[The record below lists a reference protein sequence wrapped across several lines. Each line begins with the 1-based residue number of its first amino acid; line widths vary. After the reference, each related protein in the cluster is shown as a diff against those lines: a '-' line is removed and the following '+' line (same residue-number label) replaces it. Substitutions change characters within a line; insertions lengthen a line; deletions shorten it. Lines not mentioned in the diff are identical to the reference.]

1 MRALNYVI
9 ALDESFQQD
18 DRERA
23 RRFLFDVLSVAPAAD
38 VGCLLR
44 MTQRLP
50 LVAAPLAGDGLPS
63 VPMGPTAFTR
73 FCLLNLPGNTQR
85 AEAAA
90 SGSPVAALSPEQT
103 WTQFQRLLNRSAS
116 AEGLLESVSGLDGLA
131 EISSFDAIICL
142 RPSQGEAVAITGRNQ
157 RAFQLT
163 SWTGKPLWRCPVQ
176 YHGISRVVLTKI
188 GCDSDDRLCE
198 TAQTIAQSLDIPVAA
213 MCVGNIRSHGSSWRK
228 WPTCH
233 CRHPED
239 IPAFLERDDLLL
251 MENDGRSW
259 FTRLF
264 VASQTETFLEDV
276 RSPVLIL
283 PKRPFR
289 WAS

>member
-18 DRERA
+18 DCDRA
-23 RRFLFDVLSVAPAAD
+23 RRFLFDVLSVVPAAD

-44 MTQRLP
+44 LTQRLP
-50 LVAAPLAGDGLPS
+50 FVAAPWAGDGLPS
-63 VPMGPTAFTR
+63 VPMGPTGFTR
-73 FCLLNLPGNTQR
+73 FCLLNLAGNTQR

-90 SGSPVAALSPEQT
+90 SRSPAAAMSPEQT

-116 AEGLLESVSGLDGLA
+116 AEGLLESVTGLDGLA
-131 EISSFDAIICL
+131 GILSFDAIICM
-142 RPSQGEAVAITGRNQ
+142 RPSRGEAAALTGSNQ
-157 RAFQLT
+157 LACQLM
-163 SWTGKPLWRCPVQ
+163 SWTGMPLWRCPVE
-176 YHGISRVVLTKI
+176 YHGMSRVVLATTR
-188 GCDSDDRLCE
+188 CDSDDSLCE
-198 TAQTIAQSLDIPVAA
+198 TAQTVARSLDIPVAA
-213 MCVGNIRSHGSSWRK
+213 MCVGNIPLHGSSRRD
-228 WPTCH
+228 WPTWH
-233 CRHPED
+233 CRHPKD
-239 IPAFLERDDLLL
+239 IPAFLERDDLLVT
-251 MENDGRSW
+251 ETDGRSW

-264 VASQTETFLEDV
+264 VANQTESMLEGL